1 MSSVEPNLLSAQQSP
16 YVVDQNLARELTT
29 HRLAGPFDS
38 PPFSQFRIS
47 PLRIVPKKSPGEYRL
62 IHHLSYPYGSSVNDG
77 IAFENCT
84 VTYARID
91 DAIQLIRSAGQDCY
105 LAKTDIQRAFR
116 IIPIHPSDYS
126 LLGMCWRGKDY
137 YDRCTPMGCARSCRT
152 FENCSTAFEWLAKN
166 YLDITLI
173 IHLLDDFFL
182 VSPTFA
188 GCQAQLS
195 NFLSFCEFL
204 SIPMA
209 PDKTIGQPCVLSF
222 CETELDSMN

>member
-1 MSSVEPNLLSAQQSP
+1 MNPTPIQINRLIPLLVNYPDALPLCQGFLFGFPVYFEGPRVSSVEPNLLSAQQSP
-16 YVVDQNLARELTT
+16 HVVDQKLARELTA

-116 IIPIHPSDYS
+116 IIPIHPG
-126 LLGMCWRGKDY
+126 L
-137 YDRCTPMGCARSCRT
+137 
-152 FENCSTAFEWLAKN
+152 
-166 YLDITLI
+166 LI
-173 IHLLDDFFL
+173 IPCLACVGVEKTAARLW
-182 VSPTFA
+182 V
-188 GCQAQLS
+188 
-195 NFLSFCEFL
+195 
-204 SIPMA
+204 A
-209 PDKTIGQPCVLSF
+209 PDLAALLKILVPLLNG
-222 CETELDSMN
+222 